1 MAALFAVA
9 MGLAVLGGWT
19 WDVDPLKRV
28 LPGLVAMNPMTA
40 FALMCAG
47 FSLWVL
53 RQPAVPSMSRA
64 ALLRRRGAQGLA
76 VAVTLLGGV
85 KLMDWTFDWE
95 LGLDQLLFTE
105 KLVLDDPAVPNR
117 MAPNTAAGLVLLG
130 LSLVTLDWKIR
141 EGDRPAELFAIL
153 ILLISL
159 LALIGHAYQVGWLYG
174 LAKSIPMALHT
185 AALLH
190 LLALG
195 VLFSRPDQGL
205 MREITNDSPG
215 GLLARRMFV
224 TLMPLLFVLGWLCLA
239 GERKNLYAADLG
251 VTLHTLANIGISGLL
266 IWWSAKALHRADAV
280 RRAVDAERR
289 RFFTLSIDMFCVAS
303 TDGFFKRLNPA
314 FHHILGHST
323 EEFLERPLL
332 DFIHPDDRAAMQ
344 TEMSKLSHGEPVI
357 YFENRFQCK
366 DGSWRWLSWNIQPYL
381 TEGLMYATVRDV
393 TEPKRAEQALR
404 ESEER
409 ACWSSRFLDSV
420 IENLPAMIFVKDAAD
435 LRYVRVNRVAVELT
449 GISRADF
456 LAKTDAALYPA
467 AEADFFALKD
477 REIVTGG
484 QMIDIPEEPIH
495 SHRHGL
501 RLLHTQKVP
510 IFDEAGQVK
519 YILGISE
526 DITQRKAAEREIHQL
541 NETLE
546 QRVQERTTAL
556 ATTEGKFRS
565 LVEQSLVGIY
575 IIQGDR
581 FVYTNPKMSEILGR
595 TVEEL
600 AACPITDFVIEE
612 DRAMTAENVRR
623 RLTGAAR
630 EVRYQL
636 RMTHKNG
643 TIVHAEAHGTR
654 SDFDSTPTIIGTM
667 LDITE
672 RKKAEARLVS
682 ERNLLRA
689 LIDHLPGY
697 IFVKDTACRYL
708 LSNKA
713 HTQLLGATAEADLVG
728 KTVFDFFPEEKA
740 RRFDA
745 DDKRLL
751 NNGEPVLDREELFE
765 GGDRPGWRSTTK
777 VLSRDAQGGIVSIVG
792 IQHDITERRRAEEEI
807 RLLNTDL
814 EKRVQERTSELEF
827 VNKELES
834 FSYSVSHDLRAPLR
848 HIQGYVEMLEEA
860 AGTQLCDKAK
870 RYLKTIRD
878 SSVDMG
884 HLIDDLLEFSRMGRV
899 ALAETSI
906 QMETLA
912 RKTIQS
918 MELSLQDRKVE
929 WKIAGLPQVLGD
941 PAALKQVMTN
951 LIGNAVK
958 YTRKRDAAEIEIGC
972 SGEEDGR
979 LVLYVKDNGAGFDM
993 RYSHKLFGVFQ
1004 RLHRAEE
1011 FEGTGIG
1018 LATVQRV
1025 IGRHGGRAWAHGA
1038 VNQGATIFFTL
1049 KPALESVPP

>member
-1 MAALFAVA
+1 MPR
-9 MGLAVLGGWT
+9 
-19 WDVDPLKRV
+19 PL
-28 LPGLVAMNPMTA
+28 
-40 FALMCAG
+40 
-47 FSLWVL
+47 
-53 RQPAVPSMSRA
+53 Q
-64 ALLRRRGAQGLA
+64 LRRRCAQGLA
-76 VAVTLLGGV
+76 VAVSILGLL
-85 KLMDWTFDWE
+85 KLGDWTFDWQ
-95 LGLDQLLFTE
+95 LGVDQLLFGE
-105 KLVLDDPAVPNR
+105 KLILDDPAVPNR
-117 MAPNTAAGLVLLG
+117 MAPNTAAGLLLLG
-130 LSLVTLDWKIR
+130 LALVTLDWKTR
-141 EGDRPAELFAIL
+141 QGDRPAELFAIL

-159 LALIGHAYQVGWLYG
+159 LALIGHAYQVRWLYG
-174 LAKSIPMALHT
+174 LARSIPMAVHT

-195 VLFSRPDQGL
+195 VLFSRADQGL

-215 GLLARRMFV
+215 GVLARRMFV
-224 TLMPLLFVLGWLCLA
+224 TLMPVLFVLGWLCLA
-239 GERKNLYAADLG
+239 GERKNLYAPDLG
-251 VTLHTLANIGISGLL
+251 VTLHTLANIGISGSL
-266 IWWSAKALHRADAV
+266 IWWSAKSLHRADAI
-280 RRAVDAERR
+280 RQAVDAERR
-289 RFFTLSIDMFCVAS
+289 RFFTLSIDMFCIAS
-303 TDGFFKRLNPA
+303 TDGCFTRVNPA
-314 FHHILGHST
+314 FRHILGHST
-323 EEFLERPLL
+323 EEFLARPLV

-344 TEMSKLSHGEPVI
+344 AEMEKLRHGEPVI

-366 DGSWRWLSWNIQPYL
+366 DGSWKWLSWNIQPYL
-381 TEGLMYATVRDV
+381 TEGLLYATVRDV
-393 TEPKRAEQALR
+393 TAPKQAEQALR

-409 ACWSSRFLDSV
+409 ARWSSRFLDSV
-420 IENLPAMIFVKDAAD
+420 IENLPAMVFVKDATD

-449 GISRADF
+449 GVSRAEF
-456 LAKTDAALYPA
+456 LAKTDAALYPEGEA
-467 AEADFFALKD
+467 AFFAQKD

-495 SHRHGL
+495 SHRHGV
-501 RLLHTQKVP
+501 RLLHTKKVP

-526 DITQRKAAEREIHQL
+526 DITARKAAEREIQQL

-556 ATTEGKFRS
+556 AATEGKFRV

-595 TVEEL
+595 TAEEL
-600 AACPITDFVIEE
+600 AACPITDFVEEE
-612 DRAMTAENVRR
+612 DSPITAENVRR

-630 EVRYQL
+630 EVRYHL

-643 TIVHAEAHGTR
+643 TVVHAEAHGTR
-654 SDFDSTPTIIGTM
+654 ADLNDTPTIIGTM

-672 RKKAEARLVS
+672 RKHAEERLVS
-682 ERNLLRA
+682 ERNLLRT

-697 IFVKDTACRYL
+697 IFVKDTSCRYL

-713 HTQLLGATAEADLVG
+713 HTQLLGATAESDLIG

-751 NNGEPVLDREELFE
+751 HNGEPVLEREERFE
-765 GGDRPGWRSTTK
+765 GGERPGWRSTTK

-792 IQHDITERRRAEEEI
+792 IQHDITDRRRAEEEI
-807 RLLNTDL
+807 RMLNTEL
-814 EKRVQERTSELEF
+814 EQRVQERTSQLEA

-848 HIQGYVEMLEEA
+848 HIQGYVEMLEQVTD
-860 AGTQLCDKAK
+860 GQLCEKAR

-884 HLIDDLLEFSRMGRV
+884 QLIDDLLEFSRMGRV

-906 QMETLA
+906 QMDALA

-929 WKIAGLPQVLGD
+929 WKIAALPRVLGD
-941 PAALKQVMTN
+941 PAALRQVMTN

-958 YTRKRDAAEIEIGC
+958 YTRRRDAAEIEIGC

-979 LVLYVKDNGAGFDM
+979 LVLFVKDNGAGFDM
-993 RYSHKLFGVFQ
+993 KYSHKLFGVFQ

-1025 IGRHGGRAWAHGA
+1025 IGRHGGRAWAQGA
-1038 VNQGATIFFTL
+1038 INEGATIFFTL
-1049 KPALESVPP
+1049 KPAVASGTALTQAPT